1 MGWTLDNSRNAIIYS
16 LSVILLHILLFPE
29 YIMSIPIL
37 IIGVVIIMFF
47 FLSFNYYLNKWREVK
62 EIERKIFL
70 HSFLYRLIAVIG
82 MYILTYIYDPLN
94 LPMEFG
100 AADAWNYHASG
111 AIVSDAIQNDR
122 SITQALS
129 GFWKSEND
137 YGFSIYIGLIY
148 SLFGKNILIIK
159 AINALWGSL
168 TAVRIYQICKDI
180 FDEESARI
188 SSILC
193 MIFPSL
199 LWFSSMMLKETI
211 LIFLLIN
218 ITYYIIQISKS
229 PEKWLNYA
237 FGLLISLIPI
247 YYFRVFLIPLIMFCM
262 LLQLMFYQNKS
273 KKRRFVFYFASI
285 SIMAITF
292 YMINSFNMLQGFI
305 KVFEGSS
312 GTFNAELSNS
322 AIQRGINYKIAV
334 VAPFLV
340 FGAIITPFPSLIH
353 FNDEQIGIYM
363 HYQNEIIRNIMYFF
377 LFIAIYRLY
386 KNFNKLT
393 IFISS
398 FALGYIAILAFSGVS
413 FQDRFQVIALPF
425 LLILMGYGIKN
436 YTQNLSKKWGAYLF
450 IITIA
455 ILSWNIF
462 KLSIRGLV

>member
-1 MGWTLDNSRNAIIYS
+1 
-16 LSVILLHILLFPE
+16 
-29 YIMSIPIL
+29 
-37 IIGVVIIMFF
+37 
-47 FLSFNYYLNKWREVK
+47 
-62 EIERKIFL
+62 
-70 HSFLYRLIAVIG
+70 
-82 MYILTYIYDPLN
+82 
-94 LPMEFG
+94 
-100 AADAWNYHASG
+100 
-111 AIVSDAIQNDR
+111 
-122 SITQALS
+122 
-129 GFWKSEND
+129 
-137 YGFSIYIGLIY
+137 
-148 SLFGKNILIIK
+148 
-159 AINALWGSL
+159 
-168 TAVRIYQICKDI
+168 
-180 FDEESARI
+180 
-188 SSILC
+188 
-193 MIFPSL
+193 
-199 LWFSSMMLKETI
+199 
-211 LIFLLIN
+211 
-218 ITYYIIQISKS
+218 
-229 PEKWLNYA
+229 
-237 FGLLISLIPI
+237 
-247 YYFRVFLIPLIMFCM
+247 
-262 LLQLMFYQNKS
+262 
-273 KKRRFVFYFASI
+273 
-285 SIMAITF
+285 
-292 YMINSFNMLQGFI
+292 MLQGFI

-455 ILSWNIF
+455 ILSWNMF